1 VFDESITMRI
11 GDRDARWGATNKVGL
26 SVRSWVACGG
36 WTIILAVLLLLVV
49 LSTELAI
56 QTLLI
61 IFLIYGVQGYLAE
74 LIGVKI
80 ESSGISFPNRVF
92 PSFPYLVLFRS
103 RLPRQSF
110 NRVDFV
116 KRQIVIIYPARKQ
129 INIPVTKSC
138 DEKRVVRFLRDT
150 FPGLSVTIL
159 H

>member
-1 VFDESITMRI
+1 VFNESITMRI
-11 GDRDARWGATNKVGL
+11 GDRDARWGARKEMGL
-26 SVRSWVACGG
+26 SVRSWIACGG
-36 WTIILAVLLLLVV
+36 WTIILVTLLLLVV
-49 LSTELAI
+49 LSTETTVQI
-56 QTLLI
+56 LLV
-61 IFLIYGVQGYLAE
+61 FFVVYGIQGYLAE

-103 RLPRQSF
+103 KLPRRSF

-116 KRQIVIIYPARKQ
+116 KRQIVIVYPARRQ
-129 INIPVTKSC
+129 INIPATKSC

-150 FPGLSVTIL
+150 FPDLSVTIL